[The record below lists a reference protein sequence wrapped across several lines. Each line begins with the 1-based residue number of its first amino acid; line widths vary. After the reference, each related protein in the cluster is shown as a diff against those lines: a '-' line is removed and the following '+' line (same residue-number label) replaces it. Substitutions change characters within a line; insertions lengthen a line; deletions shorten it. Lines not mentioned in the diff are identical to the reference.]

1 MAHNG
6 DTSVRRTVLDSQSG
20 WIGDRATGA
29 TTMLAEGV
37 NVGIH
42 QWSFCD
48 TQKHPQHF
56 IKELVPQTVPLLL
69 VPCRR
74 IR

>member
-1 MAHNG
+1 ME
-6 DTSVRRTVLDSQSG
+6 
-20 WIGDRATGA
+20 A

-56 IKELVPQTVPLLL
+56 IKELAPQTVPLLL